1 MTPVKLCVFQ
11 KAIICAE
18 KKIPLHPPVYISPAP
33 LFDRGGI
40 KQAAQQWLNDP
51 PGGFFILS
59 EFCNTITRA
68 EFLDTIRAGVCDM
81 LCGLLCALWALFPRL
96 NIVCRLQ
103 SKSRKQGISAAA
115 SVYRSKRQAVW
126 CAYSSKE
133 QPPGNRPRRLFCCHS
148 VFPKFSS
155 NMCLPRA
162 GWPSISS
169 SHAKNGAV

>member
-1 MTPVKLCVFQ
+1 MNLAKGVLTPGKLCVFQ

-81 LCGLLCALWALFPRL
+81 PCGLLCALWALFPRL

-103 SKSRKQGISAAA
+103 SKGRKRGISAAA
-115 SVYRSKRQAVW
+115 TVHRLKRHAVYLSQLRQTA
-126 CAYSSKE
+126 
-133 QPPGNRPRRLFCCHS
+133 RRIRKNT
-148 VFPKFSS
+148 PT
-155 NMCLPRA
+155 RA
-162 GWPSISS
+162 T
-169 SHAKNGAV
+169 